1 MDISVH
7 TSFHS
12 YIVMDSGFLQD
23 ALDDETGMDPS
34 RMFNI
39 TSEPQPE
46 LNDRT
51 FFVGIGCVVGGSST
65 VNGQVFLRG
74 TKEEHDAW
82 AELGGEGST
91 WDWDGL
97 LPSYKKV

>member
-1 MDISVH
+1 
-7 TSFHS
+7 
-12 YIVMDSGFLQD
+12 MDSGFLQD